1 MRLGTGLVQYVVF
14 TNFEVVMKRTYTVQF
29 YLNLVKLEEMFLDEL
44 RKQNWLSISV
54 SNVLGEELFISLQ

>member
-1 MRLGTGLVQYVVF
+1 
-14 TNFEVVMKRTYTVQF
+14 MKRTYTVQF

-54 SNVLGEELFISLQ
+54 SNVLDEELFISLQ

>member
-14 TNFEVVMKRTYTVQF
+14 TKIEVVMKRTYTVQF

-54 SNVLGEELFISLQ
+54 SNVLCEEIFISLQ

>member
-1 MRLGTGLVQYVVF
+1 
-14 TNFEVVMKRTYTVQF
+14 MKRTYTVQF
-29 YLNLVKLEEMFLDEL
+29 YLNSAKLEEMFLDEL